1 MYGSKRVNLH
11 SQRGVSLSGLIVGL
25 AVIFAVALLGMKV
38 FPSVLEYRA
47 AKEGIVSAKRQGGT
61 PMEMRSAFNKA
72 ADINMITSIDGK
84 DLIVTKVNGETEL
97 AFDYENKIAL
107 FKDVYLGIHYA
118 ATTDKS
124 GVVPEKS
131 DATVH

>member
-1 MYGSKRVNLH
+1 MNGSKPVNLH

-25 AVIFAVALLGMKV
+25 AVIFALALLGMKV
-38 FPSVLEYRA
+38 FPTVLEYRS
-47 AKEGIVSAKRQGGT
+47 AKDGIASAKRQGGT
-61 PMEMRSAFNKA
+61 PADMRAAFNKA

-97 AFDYENKIAL
+97 AFDYENRMTL
-107 FKDVYLGIHYA
+107 FKDVYLVIHYA

-124 GVVPEKS
+124 GIIPEK
-131 DATVH
+131 AEAPAP